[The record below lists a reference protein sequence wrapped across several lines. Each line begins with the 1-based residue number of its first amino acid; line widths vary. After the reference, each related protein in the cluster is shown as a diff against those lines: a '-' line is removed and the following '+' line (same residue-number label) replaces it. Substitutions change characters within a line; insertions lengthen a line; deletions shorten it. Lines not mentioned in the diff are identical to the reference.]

1 MMNMSNN
8 TLLVLRLPSCHEEPV
23 IWFQSEASR
32 GSLPLEELHTL
43 SDLCNQN
50 RVVVLVPGEHV
61 TLTRLHV
68 PGSLNQAVLKSLP
81 WRLEED
87 LGSDADTVHI
97 AVLSRKGEQLNLA
110 VVDKHR
116 MQQWQQ
122 WLSDAG
128 IISRQWLPETLT
140 LPLSEPTDTAI
151 QPCSLLQRDD
161 QSWLIRHGQWQ
172 GATCDDSWLALYLS
186 DIEAEGAVEQTNI
199 DQQSYWLQLTDLT
212 TRQKA
217 NLLQGEWEPARE
229 ASAWTKVRKTW
240 GISIAATVLISA
252 TWMGSTLF
260 NTWQLNQQADAYRQ
274 QTQAIFEQTFPG
286 KRSIRPLSQMKV
298 ALKQLRGNQAE
309 QTDMLDHLNHLAMEL
324 QGQKTIAPVSIGY
337 DHNRQQLRI
346 VAESETMA
354 SFTSLRDRIS
364 AVREVRLD
372 SLEQLESE
380 GKNKVTGVLIIGEEK
395 S

>member
-1 MMNMSNN
+1 MNVSNN
-8 TLLVLRLPSCHEEPV
+8 NLLVLRLPSYHEEPV
-23 IWFQSEASR
+23 VWFQSEASR
-32 GSLPLEELHTL
+32 GSLSLEELHTI
-43 SDLCNQN
+43 SDLCSQN
-50 RVVVLVPGEHV
+50 RVVVLVPGDHV
-61 TLTRLHV
+61 TLTSLQV

-97 AVLSRKGEQLNLA
+97 TVLAREGEQLNLA

-116 MQQWQQ
+116 MQQWRQ

-128 IISRQWLPETLT
+128 ITSRQWLPETLT
-140 LPLSEPTDTAI
+140 LPLHEQSDTTRS
-151 QPCSLLQRDD
+151 CSLFQRNDN
-161 QSWLIRHGQWQ
+161 SWMIRHGQWQ
-172 GATCDDSWLALYLS
+172 GATCDESWLSLYLN
-186 DIEAEGAVEQTNI
+186 DLEAEGPVAQINI
-199 DQQSYWLQLTDLT
+199 DQTMYWSQLPNII

-229 ASAWTKVRKTW
+229 ASAWNKAGKNW
-240 GISIAATVLISA
+240 GISIAALVLISA
-252 TWMGSTLF
+252 TWIGSTMF

-274 QTQAIFEQTFPG
+274 QTLALFEQTFPG
-286 KRSIRPLSQMKV
+286 SRAIRPLSQMKV
-298 ALKQLRGNQAE
+298 ALKQLQGSQSE
-309 QTDMLDHLNHLAMEL
+309 QTGMLDQLNQLANIL

-346 VAESETMA
+346 VAEAEAMA
-354 SFTSLRDRIS
+354 SFTSLRDRIAS
-364 AVREVRLD
+364 VREVRLE